1 MHEDRHSIS
10 RDRKARAAAKGKAM
24 RGNRSVFVMA
34 AAQAKR
40 DAKVAKAVVR

>member
-1 MHEDRHSIS
+1 MTDRHADS
-10 RDRKARAAAKGKAM
+10 RDRKARAKSKSKAM

-40 DAKVAKAVVR
+40 DAKFIKGGK

>member
-1 MHEDRHSIS
+1 MHEDRHASA
-10 RDRKARAAAKGKAM
+10 RDRKARASAKGKAM

-40 DAKVAKAVVR
+40 DAKVAKAVTR